1 MRVLALCLI
10 APLAA
15 SAAAQTPRPPVRP
28 ARRSAATPATAPV
41 SAKPSS
47 AAAAHFT
54 AAGLNNED
62 DLVRIYTGDFQSIKL
77 DRSSTEFMMIISG
90 YMEDFGRDCKQ
101 YLPPNKV
108 EITVQVCN
116 DANVPPPYSPDG
128 VHDAY
133 GNRLPLSTG
142 CSGYHTEGT
151 GIYADPNLYN
161 AVKDISAKAQAGLL
175 QSVLGIGGGKGGRT
189 ANPLT
194 NPGQLTDQLAAL
206 QGETKALIQVN
217 GCGTPGLK
225 NFQSNLIRFADGE
238 APVKYAGA
246 VVSAPA
252 AVLPGIR
259 DADFTRLLDDLV
271 LDNSRGWMMNRYQP
285 GSISDP
291 IVSHDPTGSPTRIMA
306 RYSFSGP
313 NGRQTG
319 RLIVSFKDGVPDC
332 LYFSDAPNSCRLPSQ
347 RIISAYEKNAY
358 ARYTAAQAH
367 QNPFADACNAFM
379 KNPRTSRYA
388 PSDPEGYCECL
399 SRGYEKVMTSAE
411 EVFYGQNFEA
421 KFWRGIAQPRSDDPA
436 WSRLNPVAVSCMQ

>member
-1 MRVLALCLI
+1 MRVLALCLV

-15 SAAAQTPRPPVRP
+15 SAAAQTPRPAARP
-28 ARRSAATPATAPV
+28 APRSAATSATAPV
-41 SAKPSS
+41 SGKPSS

-77 DRSSTEFMMIISG
+77 DRGGTEFMMIISG
-90 YMEDFGRDCKQ
+90 YMEDLGRDCKQ

-116 DANVPPPYSPDG
+116 DAPSTPIYNPNSDRDVN
-128 VHDAY
+128 
-133 GNRLPLSTG
+133 GNPIQRTG

-161 AVKDISAKAQAGLL
+161 AVNDISAKAQLGLL
-175 QSVLGIGGGKGGRT
+175 QSVLGLGGGKGGRI

-194 NPGQLTDQLAAL
+194 NPGQLTDQIVAL

-217 GCGTPGLK
+217 GCGNPGLK
-225 NFQSNLIRFADGE
+225 NFQSNLIRFAKGE

-246 VVSAPA
+246 VVSAPV

-291 IVSHDPTGSPTRIMA
+291 IVSHDPAGSPTRIMA
-306 RYSFSGP
+306 RYTFSGP

-319 RLIVSFKDGVPDC
+319 RLTVSFKDGVPDC
-332 LYFSDAPNSCRLPSQ
+332 LYFSDSPDSCRLPSQ

-358 ARYTAAQAH
+358 ARYTAAQAR
-367 QNPFADACNAFM
+367 QSPFADGCNAFM
-379 KNPRTSRYA
+379 KAPRTSRYA
-388 PSDPEGYCECL
+388 PSDPEVYCQCL
-399 SRGYEKVMTSAE
+399 SSGYEKVMTPAE

-436 WSRLNPVAVSCMQ
+436 WPRLNPVAVSCMQ

>member
-1 MRVLALCLI
+1 MRVLALCLV

-15 SAAAQTPRPPVRP
+15 SGAAQTPRAAAQAAPRSSATSARASVP
-28 ARRSAATPATAPV
+28 A
-41 SAKPSS
+41 KQSS

-54 AAGLNNED
+54 AAGLNDED

-77 DRSSTEFMMIISG
+77 DHDSTEFMMIISG
-90 YMEDFGRDCKQ
+90 YIEDFGRDCKQ

-116 DANVPPPYSPDG
+116 DAPSPIYNPADS
-128 VHDAY
+128 D
-133 GNRLPLSTG
+133 RQRTG

-161 AVKDISAKAQAGLL
+161 TVNDISAKAQAGLL
-175 QSVLGIGGGKGGRT
+175 QSVLGIGGGKGGRL

-194 NPGQLTDQLAAL
+194 NPGQLTDQLVSL
-206 QGETKALIQVN
+206 QGETKGLIQVN
-217 GCGTPGLK
+217 GCGSPGLR
-225 NFQSNLIRFADGE
+225 NFQSNLIRFARGE
-238 APVKYAGA
+238 ASVKYAGA
-246 VVSAPA
+246 VVSAPV
-252 AVLPGIR
+252 AVLPGRR

-291 IVSHDPTGSPTRIMA
+291 IVSHDPAGSPTRIMA

-313 NGRQTG
+313 NGKQTG
-319 RLIVSFKDGVPDC
+319 RLTVSFKDGVPDC
-332 LYFSDAPNSCRLPSQ
+332 LYFSDAPSSCRLPSQ

-358 ARYTAAQAH
+358 ARYTAAQER
-367 QNPFADACNAFM
+367 QNPFADGCNAFM

-399 SRGYEKVMTSAE
+399 STGYEKVMTPAE

-421 KFWRGIAQPRSDDPA
+421 KFWRGIAQPKSDDPA
-436 WSRLNPVAVSCMQ
+436 WPRLNPVAVSCMQ